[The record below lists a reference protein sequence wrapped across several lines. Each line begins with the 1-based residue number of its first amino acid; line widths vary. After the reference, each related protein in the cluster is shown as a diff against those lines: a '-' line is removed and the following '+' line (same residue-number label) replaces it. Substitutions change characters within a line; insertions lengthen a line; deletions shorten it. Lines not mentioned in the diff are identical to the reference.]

1 MLARMWSKGKSSTLL
16 VGMQIGVVSMEN
28 IMEIPQ
34 KNIKIEPQYNPYIF
48 LLVYKNI
55 KMKTLV

>member
-34 KNIKIEPQYNPYIF
+34 K
-48 LLVYKNI
+48 
-55 KMKTLV
+55 T